1 MELKNK
7 PRKDFYAKELNMGR
21 VEEMALILA
30 GHLTF
35 EEVLKLARVMAYD
48 QVAYYGDEK
57 GSHSRIYDEGRTDY
71 HLEQSSVLQSEL
83 RTMCDLFG
91 QSIGGRLFE
100 KDHFETYIARYQLVR
115 AQIAEERVG
124 KLEAIIEDLRGY

>member
-1 MELKNK
+1 MFENK
-7 PRKDFYAKELNMGR
+7 PRKDFYSKELNIKR
-21 VEEMALILA
+21 VEEIALFLA

-35 EEVLKLARVMAYD
+35 TEVLKLARVMAYD

-71 HLEQSSVLQSEL
+71 HLEQSSVLHSEL

-91 QSIGGRLFE
+91 QSIDGRLFE
-100 KDHFETYIARYQLVR
+100 EDHFETYIARYQLSR
-115 AQIAEERVG
+115 AQIAEERVK
-124 KLEAIIEDLRGY
+124 KLEAVIEDLRGY